1 MNIEH
6 RTSNIERPIKTQR
19 QYVDRRKNR
28 MDRRWQRSFWGWLFW
43 LAVKGNMIRRSK
55 EDRRQ
60 CGERRR
66 DWLRVGPY
74 VSFYSP
80 R

>member
-1 MNIEH
+1 MKRQIEK
-6 RTSNIERPIKTQR
+6 RGQFT
-19 QYVDRRKNR
+19 DRRKNR
-28 MDRRWQRSFWGWLFW
+28 LERRKQRSFLGWLWF
-43 LAVKGNMIRRSK
+43 LVVKGNMIRRSK

-80 R
+80 RGE